1 MGGKGGGKEEGMSR
15 ERNEP
20 CSTAGGSEPVSHW
33 AALDTSKKRRRE
45 PRRTGASVAQTH
57 HSLERGSV
65 FCCHSPLLKPPQ
77 QVSEVAL
84 SVQWFLRVSR
94 GGETTEKMPPRWLGG
109 ERSAAVSLHQ
119 SLVIT
124 RS

>member
-33 AALDTSKKRRRE
+33 AALDTNKKRRRE

-57 HSLERGSV
+57 HSLDRGSV

-94 GGETTEKMPPRWLGG
+94 GEKRLKKCPPAGQE
-109 ERSAAVSLHQ
+109 ERDPQRFLCIKAW
-119 SLVIT
+119 
-124 RS
+124 